1 MGINLGQRFFACTGQ
16 LLALHRSKREIITTQ
31 DALGGIA
38 RTIVTAVLS
47 FMIVAFSSLAHADTV
62 HLRVSARVAPDA
74 ALTLAQIA
82 DLNGA

>member
-1 MGINLGQRFFACTGQ
+1 
-16 LLALHRSKREIITTQ
+16 
-31 DALGGIA
+31 
-38 RTIVTAVLS
+38 
-47 FMIVAFSSLAHADTV
+47 MIVAFSSLAHADTV